1 MYCMFHYVLVGS
13 QTMSALYSL
22 RSLLN
27 DLGAMERWCHVRPGT
42 MLCWHAKYLEID
54 NTSQCCLR
62 LSAWR
67 QVRQTPGICACL
79 AHNSRPNSVPSIQR
93 RCVQWPIHQ
102 GVYRAGNHKISVLNQ
117 HIQRL
122 QVAFSSLASPIRSC
136 RCGQHSVTNS
146 LILIACVNHF
156 TVLRQK
162 KPSKA
167 IVFWMPRS
175 TLIDKH

>member
-1 MYCMFHYVLVGS
+1 MYCIFHYVPVGS

-54 NTSQCCLR
+54 STSPWYWK
-62 LSAWR
+62 LSASR
-67 QVRQTPGICACL
+67 QGRRTPGICACW
-79 AHNSRPNSVPSIQR
+79 ARNSRRNLVPSIQR

-102 GVYRAGNHKISVLNQ
+102 VVHRPGNHKILVLNQ
-117 HIQRL
+117 LIQRL
-122 QVAFSSLASPIRSC
+122 LVASSSLASPIRSC

-146 LILIACVNHF
+146 LILTACVNHF
-156 TVLRQK
+156 TVLHQK
-162 KPSKA
+162 KLSKA
-167 IVFWMPRS
+167 IVF
-175 TLIDKH
+175 